1 VHVARGHALALRE
14 AVNHLTLAR
23 TEMHAFDPAAVQTIL
38 DEGMGLTVTVDQAAV
53 AAQDEVSFRKTGLA
67 VSLAAILLV
76 VVALQPKIRSL
87 PPPA

>member
-1 VHVARGHALALRE
+1 
-14 AVNHLTLAR
+14 
-23 TEMHAFDPAAVQTIL
+23 
-38 DEGMGLTVTVDQAAV
+38 
-53 AAQDEVSFRKTGLA
+53 VSFRKTGLA